1 MGMTMRQEYLRAAAE
16 AYANLTELESD
27 CYHYLHDGFPESVQ
41 PRLVTAYTELLSEEI
56 PSKYLD
62 KVVSTALVECQ
73 YPINESTG
81 YAWSG
86 NERAA
91 FAGIPKSTWSNNQLS
106 NHINFILNDM
116 NHNASS
122 ANAQIKLQIA
132 GYLDSI

>member
-1 MGMTMRQEYLRAAAE
+1 MRYEYLKAAAE
-16 AYANLTELESD
+16 AYANLSELESD
-27 CYHYLHDGFPESVQ
+27 CYHYLNDGFDTSIQ
-41 PRLVTAYTELLSEEI
+41 ARLVTAYTEVLSKEI
-56 PSKYLD
+56 SSKYIN
-62 KVVSTALVECQ
+62 KIVRTALAECQ

-106 NHINFILNDM
+106 NHINFIINNM
-116 NHNASS
+116 RHNASS

-132 GYLDSI
+132 GYSDHT

>member
-1 MGMTMRQEYLRAAAE
+1 MRYEYLKAAAE
-16 AYANLTELESD
+16 AYANLRELESD
-27 CYHYLHDGFPESVQ
+27 CYHYLNDGFDTSIQAPLITIYSEM
-41 PRLVTAYTELLSEEI
+41 LSKEI
-56 PSKYLD
+56 SSKYIN
-62 KVVSTALVECQ
+62 KVVSTALAECQ

-91 FAGIPKSTWSNNQLS
+91 FACIPKSTWSNNQLS